1 VSSPDRAE
9 SYEIFHDVLAR
20 VILDYVTV
28 QDAERVR
35 ERARRQYWI
44 IAGLAAGLVFALF
57 LSVFAWRESTIAN
70 AALAEANAQAKI
82 ARDNADKAREQKG
95 IAEDRRKEAE
105 ANLHKAKRQ
114 QDRADKGERTARRNL
129 YVAHMNLAQNAWKQ
143 GYTHRAIGLLDDQTS
158 EPDQDDLRGFE
169 WYYLW
174 QLCNGSAQ
182 TVRGHND
189 IVRSVAFSPDGRI
202 LATGSNDNSVKVW
215 DMSRPGIRLFDEQR
229 AAFPFPEQVNFLA
242 FAPDGK
248 TLATG
253 HDHGIVRLL
262 DPTTGR
268 VRATLGGKSSGDH
281 CQIMSVAFSPDGK
294 VLASGSMD
302 DTVKLWDAASGQ
314 ETRILDLSRGI
325 IGMKPKQEA
334 GHLVVESLV
343 PDGAA
348 ARDGRLK
355 PGDWIVRVSGPD
367 GSLVKTEGMTVSDAI
382 KLITGIPGTQVRLE
396 VVSADAPKLKV
407 IELNRKK
414 AAIGDYGVKSVAFSP
429 DGKTLAV
436 GNCNH
441 TVTLWDVATGRRQAP
456 LSGADH
462 SNYVNAVAFSPDGKT
477 LASGSGDMTIKLWDL
492 STRQERAILPG
503 HTSAVENLA
512 FSADGKTLASGSDDS
527 TVRFWDVATARER
540 STPLGHTH
548 KVYSVAFSPDGSK
561 LVAGCHDGTV
571 RLWDLSAKP
580 ERATTTDRH
589 TERINAITFSPDG
602 TTMATVSHDKTAKL
616 WDVTTGRVRA
626 TFLGHMG
633 GVLAVKF
640 TPGGKTLLTGSSDM
654 SVKGWD
660 SSVDSN
666 RPGLAGLPLGL
677 QLVAAG
683 YQGGFQYKEKS
694 TVALEGKGH
703 TATIKALAFS
713 PDGTMLASASDDKT
727 VTLWDVATG
736 KLRATLPGDLQS
748 GKGHTSTILSIAF
761 APDGKT
767 LASGSWDNTARLWD
781 TATLRSGAI
790 FGHENPVFAVAFS
803 PVGTKLATGTYGG
816 DVKLWDPS
824 TQKKLADLIGHQS
837 HISFITFSPDGQR
850 LASGDQAGTVKIW
863 DVPSRQE
870 LLTLRTEGVSLSAM
884 AFAPDGK
891 TLVTGG
897 DDGSVRWW
905 RGASDMDVDRDYF
918 ERLKLN
924 RRAVVYSRV
933 IEHNP
938 DNAEVWYWLGCVSA
952 EQGEWAKAA
961 KDFDTALKKGKEDK
975 DIRYRHALLCVE
987 IGDTRGYRDTCAAL
1001 LGRFGLDADTG
1012 TANSVAWSCAL
1023 GPDAVHDLSQPV
1035 RLAEK
1040 AVAESPGTYLYLNTL
1055 GAVLYRAGAYDD
1067 TIRRL
1072 DQAMKAHGQGG
1083 NAWDWLFLAMA
1094 HQRAGRPEE
1103 ARRWYDKAASW
1114 IEQAE
1119 QGKVQDPY
1127 LNLAFW
1133 WNKLE
1138 LRVLRREAEALL
1150 RSSGR

>member
-1 VSSPDRAE
+1 
-9 SYEIFHDVLAR
+9 
-20 VILDYVTV
+20 
-28 QDAERVR
+28 
-35 ERARRQYWI
+35 
-44 IAGLAAGLVFALF
+44 
-57 LSVFAWRESTIAN
+57 
-70 AALAEANAQAKI
+70 
-82 ARDNADKAREQKG
+82 
-95 IAEDRRKEAE
+95 
-105 ANLHKAKRQ
+105 
-114 QDRADKGERTARRNL
+114 
-129 YVAHMNLAQNAWKQ
+129 
-143 GYTHRAIGLLDDQTS
+143 
-158 EPDQDDLRGFE
+158 
-169 WYYLW
+169 
-174 QLCNGSAQ
+174 
-182 TVRGHND
+182 
-189 IVRSVAFSPDGRI
+189 
-202 LATGSNDNSVKVW
+202 
-215 DMSRPGIRLFDEQR
+215 
-229 AAFPFPEQVNFLA
+229 
-242 FAPDGK
+242 
-248 TLATG
+248 
-253 HDHGIVRLL
+253 
-262 DPTTGR
+262 
-268 VRATLGGKSSGDH
+268 
-281 CQIMSVAFSPDGK
+281 
-294 VLASGSMD
+294 
-302 DTVKLWDAASGQ
+302 
-314 ETRILDLSRGI
+314 
-325 IGMKPKQEA
+325 
-334 GHLVVESLV
+334 
-343 PDGAA
+343 
-348 ARDGRLK
+348 
-355 PGDWIVRVSGPD
+355 
-367 GSLVKTEGMTVSDAI
+367 
-382 KLITGIPGTQVRLE
+382 
-396 VVSADAPKLKV
+396 
-407 IELNRKK
+407 
-414 AAIGDYGVKSVAFSP
+414 
-429 DGKTLAV
+429 
-436 GNCNH
+436 
-441 TVTLWDVATGRRQAP
+441 
-456 LSGADH
+456 
-462 SNYVNAVAFSPDGKT
+462 
-477 LASGSGDMTIKLWDL
+477 
-492 STRQERAILPG
+492 
-503 HTSAVENLA
+503 
-512 FSADGKTLASGSDDS
+512 
-527 TVRFWDVATARER
+527 
-540 STPLGHTH
+540 
-548 KVYSVAFSPDGSK
+548 
-561 LVAGCHDGTV
+561 
-571 RLWDLSAKP
+571 
-580 ERATTTDRH
+580 
-589 TERINAITFSPDG
+589 
-602 TTMATVSHDKTAKL
+602 
-616 WDVTTGRVRA
+616 
-626 TFLGHMG
+626 
-633 GVLAVKF
+633 
-640 TPGGKTLLTGSSDM
+640 
-654 SVKGWD
+654 
-660 SSVDSN
+660 
-666 RPGLAGLPLGL
+666 
-677 QLVAAG
+677 
-683 YQGGFQYKEKS
+683 
-694 TVALEGKGH
+694 
-703 TATIKALAFS
+703 
-713 PDGTMLASASDDKT
+713 LASASDDKT